1 MIKTGLLITF
11 FIICFGIVFECS
23 AQQNFRLGGICGSSF
38 SRYITPKDYPQND
51 LKLKVGIY
59 PKVVCRLPLKRG
71 FWFQTEVGLADY
83 GSKIV
88 YEYDSIHQ
96 ILKESRYFIQF
107 TELLGYSLKIDKE
120 KRLKLNF
127 EGGPFF
133 GYYLFSHQYN
143 RTENLVDH
151 SISKEKEFRN
161 ICREDPMLN
170 KYVVGISAGT
180 GISKEIYRG
189 TILLDFRYDLSLT
202 KVSKYPDNPEYP
214 GINTYYYQLFSLSVG
229 YLFGQNKW

>member
-1 MIKTGLLITF
+1 MRCKFLILYTILVTTSF
-11 FIICFGIVFECS
+11 ADS
-23 AQQNFRLGGICGSSF
+23 KAQLNFRLGGLCGSSI
-38 SRYITPKDYPQND
+38 SRCITPRDYPQND
-51 LKLKVGIY
+51 LKLKVGTY
-59 PKVVCRLPLKRG
+59 PKVVCRLPLKSG

-83 GSKIV
+83 GQKIV
-88 YEYDSIHQ
+88 YKNDSIHQ
-96 ILKESRYFIQF
+96 IFKESRYFVQF
-107 TELLGYSLKIDKE
+107 TELLGYSVKIDKE

-133 GYYLFSHQYN
+133 GYYLISHQNN
-143 RTENLVDH
+143 RSENVVDH
-151 SISKEKEFRN
+151 SMWKDKEFRN

-202 KVSKYPDNPEYP
+202 KVSKYPEVPELP
-214 GINTYYYQLFSLSVG
+214 GINKYYYQLFSLSVG

>member
-1 MIKTGLLITF
+1 MLKTKLCIIF
-11 FIICFGIVFECS
+11 SIICFGIVIDSS

-38 SRYITPKDYPQND
+38 SRYITPKNYPQND

-83 GSKIV
+83 GAKIA
-88 YEYDSIHQ
+88 YKNDSIHQ
-96 ILKESRYFIQF
+96 TFRASSYFIQF

-120 KRLKLNF
+120 KRLKLNL

-133 GYYLFSHQYN
+133 GYYLISHQNN

-161 ICREDPMLN
+161 TCREEPMLN
-170 KYVVGISAGT
+170 KYIVGISAGT
-180 GISKEIYRG
+180 GISKEINRG
-189 TILLDFRYDLSLT
+189 TIFLDFRYDLSLT

>member
-1 MIKTGLLITF
+1 MKTRPLITF

-23 AQQNFRLGGICGSSF
+23 AQQNFRLGGICGSSI
-38 SRYITPKDYPQND
+38 SRLITPKDYYQNMFEQ
-51 LKLKVGIY
+51 KIGVY

-71 FWFQTEVGLADY
+71 FWFQTEVGLTDY
-83 GSKIV
+83 GSKVV
-88 YEYDSIHQ
+88 YENDSMHQ

-107 TELLGYSLKIDKE
+107 TELLGYSVKIDKE

-133 GYYLFSHQYN
+133 GYYLISHQYN
-143 RTENLVDH
+143 STENVVDH
-151 SISKEKEFRN
+151 SIYKEKEFRN
-161 ICREDPMLN
+161 ICREEPMLN
-170 KYVVGISAGT
+170 KYFVGISAGT
-180 GISKEIYRG
+180 GISKEINRG

-202 KVSKYPDNPEYP
+202 KVSKYHNPEYP
-214 GINTYYYQLFSLSVG
+214 GINRFYYQLFSISAG

>member
-1 MIKTGLLITF
+1 MKTRLLITF
-11 FIICFGIVFECS
+11 FIICFGIAFECS
-23 AQQNFRLGGICGSSF
+23 AQQNFRLGGLCGSSI
-38 SRYITPKDYPQND
+38 SRLITPKDYYQNLYE
-51 LKLKVGIY
+51 LKIGIY
-59 PKVVCRLPLKRG
+59 PKVVCRLPLKKG

-83 GSKIV
+83 GSKTV
-88 YEYDSIHQ
+88 FKNDSLHQ

-107 TELLGYSLKIDKE
+107 TELLGYSVKIDKE

-133 GYYLFSHQYN
+133 GYYLISHQYYSA
-143 RTENLVDH
+143 ENLVDH
-151 SISKEKEFRN
+151 SIYKEKEFRN

-170 KYVVGISAGT
+170 KYIVGISAGT

-189 TILLDFRYDLSLT
+189 SILLDFRYDLSLT
-202 KVSKYPDNPEYP
+202 KLSKHPDNPEYP
-214 GINTYYYQLFSLSVG
+214 GINSFHYQLFSLSIG

>member
-1 MIKTGLLITF
+1 MKNRPLIPF

-23 AQQNFRLGGICGSSF
+23 AQQNFRIGVLCGSSI
-38 SRYITPKDYPQND
+38 SRLITPKDYYQN
-51 LKLKVGIY
+51 LLEPKVGIY
-59 PKVVCRLPLKRG
+59 PKAVCRLPLKKG
-71 FWFQTEVGLADY
+71 FWFQTEVGLADN
-83 GSKIV
+83 GSKTV
-88 YEYDSIHQ
+88 FKHDSLHQ

-107 TELLGYSLKIDKE
+107 TVLLGYSVKIDKE

-133 GYYLFSHQYN
+133 GYYLISHQYYSA
-143 RTENLVDH
+143 ENLVDH
-151 SISKEKEFRN
+151 SIYKEKEFRN

-170 KYVVGISAGT
+170 KYIVGISAGT

-189 TILLDFRYDLSLT
+189 SILLDFRYDLSLT
-202 KVSKYPDNPEYP
+202 KLSKHPDNPEYP
-214 GINTYYYQLFSLSVG
+214 GMNRFYYQLFSLSIG